1 MNQKL
6 RIFVRVLSRKP
17 RLEGVF
23 AAPCQSGG
31 SRSAKNRRR
40 RKEKEMSYNKKPFSV
55 EMFTENSL
63 AKVASFDQMRF
74 AANLFHSKEVDLN
87 KVFKSASW
95 LEIKDS
101 DGKVIGGKCVFD
113 GKYGSLTLGEIMDSQ
128 KATSKAGKEY
138 NHYYVWDAMNVVDAY
153 QVLEYLKAA
162 PIKGSNNG
170 TVQSDR
176 VTAPQTLGF
185 GGRAK

>member
-95 LEIKDS
+95 NGE
-101 DGKVIGGKCVFD
+101 KCVFD